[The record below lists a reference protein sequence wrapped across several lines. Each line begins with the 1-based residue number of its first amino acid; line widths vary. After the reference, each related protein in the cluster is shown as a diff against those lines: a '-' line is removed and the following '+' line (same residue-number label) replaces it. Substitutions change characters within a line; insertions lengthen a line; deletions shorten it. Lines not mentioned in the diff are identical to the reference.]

1 MNSPDI
7 KPVRS
12 ETLANQKN
20 RNLGGSS
27 LLFVSLLGLLN
38 LAGLVILGLW
48 FFNTSGYQQETG
60 QNFVQRISLI
70 EEQISSMKDSNQD
83 SISSLEEQT
92 TFLNREVRKLWDLSN
107 KRNRK
112 SIDSLTN
119 QLAEIK
125 ITSKDLS
132 KANNSL
138 AAKQRASGLEIAK
151 LEKIQT
157 DLKQELSNLD
167 SLTAK
172 SDIEKKIE
180 SQEEAIAAFD
190 AYRKQMNRAL
200 LDLEVRINELQLNL
214 EGRINELQSK
224 NEDSL

>member
-1 MNSPDI
+1 M
-7 KPVRS
+7 
-12 ETLANQKN
+12 
-20 RNLGGSS
+20 
-27 LLFVSLLGLLN
+27 FVSLLGLLN

-60 QNFVQRISLI
+60 QSFVQRISFI
-70 EEQISSMKDSNQD
+70 EEQISSIKDSNQD

-92 TFLNREVRKLWDLSN
+92 RFLNKEVRKLWDLSN

-119 QLAEIK
+119 QLTEIK
-125 ITSKDLS
+125 ITSEEIS
-132 KANNSL
+132 KANKSL

-157 DLKQELSNLD
+157 DLKQEFSNLD
-167 SLTAK
+167 SLTDK

-180 SQEEAIAAFD
+180 SQEEAIFAFD
-190 AYRKQMNRAL
+190 AYRKQVNRAL
-200 LDLEVRINELQLNL
+200 LDLEVRIDELQLNI
-214 EGRINELQSK
+214 EGENK
-224 NEDSL
+224 

>member
-1 MNSPDI
+1 
-7 KPVRS
+7 
-12 ETLANQKN
+12 
-20 RNLGGSS
+20 
-27 LLFVSLLGLLN
+27 LFVSLLGLLN

-60 QNFVQRISLI
+60 QSFVQRISFI

-92 TFLNREVRKLWDLSN
+92 RFLNKEVRKLWDLSN

-119 QLAEIK
+119 QLTEIK
-125 ITSKDLS
+125 ITSEEIS
-132 KANNSL
+132 KANKSL

-157 DLKQELSNLD
+157 DLKQEFSNLD
-167 SLTAK
+167 SLTDK

-180 SQEEAIAAFD
+180 SQEEAIFAFD
-190 AYRKQMNRAL
+190 AYRKQVNRAL
-200 LDLEVRINELQLNL
+200 LDLEVRIDELQLNI
-214 EGRINELQSK
+214 EGENK
-224 NEDSL
+224 